1 MSDPF
6 DCNGAVPNNAGAE
19 VRSQLTALRRY
30 ADDAYNDALAVSHDL
45 STFAIP
51 DLSFDSTQLS
61 FTGFPIS
68 DPTGL
73 TPDLEEAEFDV
84 ISAPPPPT
92 ITMPGAM
99 GTPGPVPNRPADAPP
114 PVFGAAPD
122 VYEPTFGPAPT
133 IVMPEVPEYG
143 DFAPDI
149 PVPDM
154 FPITLP
160 DIPVI
165 DLASITFSSDRPTF
179 TDPPPDA
186 GEFDY
191 VAEDYSP
198 LVLAEVKQKVLD
210 MLNGA
215 SGIPAAI
222 ESAIFARET
231 ERDDETAFQ
240 IEQAIR
246 EDWASRGFKR
256 PSGPLDKLLGQARQ
270 KTRDNR
276 SAKSRETAIRIQDVL
291 LDQLKTA
298 MATGISMED
307 LWTRLYTTIQDR
319 RLQAAQVTVNL
330 AIAVFNAKVA
340 LFNAEMQAYQVD
352 AEVYKTRIEAEL
364 GKLQVYSES
373 IKAQALI
380 GTLNQQ
386 LIDIYSKRLEAVNT
400 NVRIFAALIDAYSAQ
415 INGEKL
421 KLEVYKTTL
430 EAESTKLQASS
441 IEAQIYGQTIQA
453 ENIKQQTAA
462 TRVQAYLANVQAYS
476 TQYQAIISKFTAE
489 ISRVEAEARVY
500 DSQIRGVEAQLG
512 VTRVRIE
519 EVTSRNQARIQGFV
533 ANTQAA
539 STVNIAHAQLAEAK
553 NATNKANADIAMK
566 NAEINTGNA
575 LRAAGLLSEALQA
588 GARVLTGIVSGAMAA
603 GSVSANIQDSY
614 SAQSSSSCSYSTTK
628 HIE

>member
-1 MSDPF
+1 MPDSFSCWVTPNSAGDEVRNQFEILRDYADVSFDKAMSLTDELVSF
-6 DCNGAVPNNAGAE
+6 VVPN
-19 VRSQLTALRRY
+19 
-30 ADDAYNDALAVSHDL
+30 
-45 STFAIP
+45 
-51 DLSFDSTQLS
+51 LSFHADLMEFS
-61 FTGFPIS
+61 GFPIS

-73 TPDLEEAEFDV
+73 VPELEEAEFGI

-99 GTPGPVPNRPADAPP
+99 GNPGPVPDRPADAPP
-114 PVFGAAPD
+114 PVFGPAPD
-122 VYEPTFGPAPT
+122 VYEPTFGLAPT
-133 IVMPEVPEYG
+133 VVMPEVPEYG

-160 DIPVI
+160 DVPVI
-165 DLASITFSSDRPTF
+165 DLASITFVSTRPTF

-191 VAEDYSP
+191 VAEDYTP
-198 LVLAEVKQKVLD
+198 LVMAEVKQKVLD

-215 SGIPAAI
+215 SGIPAVI
-222 ESAIFARET
+222 ENAIFARET

-256 PSGPLDKLLGQARQ
+256 PSGPLDKLLSQARQ

-291 LDQLKTA
+291 LEQLKTA

-476 TQYQAIISKFTAE
+476 AQYQAIISRFTAE

-512 VTRVRIE
+512 VTRARVE

-539 STVNIAHAQLAEAK
+539 STVNSAQAQLAEAK
-553 NATNKANADIAMK
+553 NSTNKANADIAIK
-566 NAEINTGNA
+566 NAEVNAENA
-575 LRAAGLLSEALQA
+575 LRAKNILLEALQA
-588 GARVLTGIVSGAMAA
+588 ASRVLTGVVSGAMAA
-603 GSVSANIQDSY
+603 GNVSAQIGDST
-614 SAQSSSSCSYSTTK
+614 SATSQCTYSTTQ
-628 HIE
+628 HIG